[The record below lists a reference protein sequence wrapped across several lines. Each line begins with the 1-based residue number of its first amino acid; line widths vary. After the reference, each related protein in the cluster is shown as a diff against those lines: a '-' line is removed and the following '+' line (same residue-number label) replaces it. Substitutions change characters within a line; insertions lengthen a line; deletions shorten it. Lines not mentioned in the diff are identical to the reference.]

1 MPANRIDPLG
11 SFNFEVQIPG
21 ITGPAFTEVS
31 GLELEAAVIE
41 YREGNDTA
49 LTVRKL
55 PGLIKYGNITLK
67 RGLTS
72 NHSLWDWARQT
83 VQGNVQR
90 VAISIILM
98 NDQRQ
103 AIVRWNIHNA
113 WVCKYEGP
121 MLNAKANDV
130 AMESVEIA
138 HEGFELVVA

>member
-1 MPANRIDPLG
+1 MPATRNDPLG
-11 SFNFEVQIPG
+11 SFNFEVQIPN

-31 GLELEAAVIE
+31 GLEFTAAVHE
-41 YREGNDTA
+41 YREGNDVTS
-49 LTVRKL
+49 TTRKL
-55 PGLIKYGNITLK
+55 QGLVSYSNITLK
-67 RGLTS
+67 RGYTS

-83 VQGNVQR
+83 VQGTVQR
-90 VAISIILM
+90 VDMSIILL

-121 MLNAKANDV
+121 ALNAKANDV

-138 HEGFELVVA
+138 HEGFDLVTA